1 MSGGSYGYL
10 CFKEPEE
17 LIGRAADIEMMAQ
30 RILDAGYPDV
40 AGDMQRLAEYCKSAR
55 LRVAVLSD
63 MLNSVMHAVE
73 WYDSGDYGLDNFK
86 KVLDEY
92 RDKNGLE
99 KEG

>member
-1 MSGGSYGYL
+1 MSGGSYDYL

-17 LIGRAADIEMMAQ
+17 LFARVDDIELMAQ
-30 RILDAGYPDV
+30 RLLELGFQDV

-73 WYDSGDYGLDNFK
+73 WYDSGDYGLDNFR
-86 KVLDEY
+86 KVLEDY

>member
-1 MSGGSYGYL
+1 MSGGSYNYL

-17 LIGRAADIEMMAQ
+17 LIGRVADIESMAQ
-30 RILDAGYPDV
+30 RLLDVGYPDV

-73 WYDSGDYGLDNFK
+73 WYDSGDYGLSNLK
-86 KVLDEY
+86 KVLEEY
-92 RDKNGLE
+92 RDKNGL
-99 KEG
+99 KQEG